1 MDDRDIEARR
11 RQLYSLLGDLPR
23 RYRPIAVRD
32 RQTLPSERYHLEKL
46 LLDLNGIENVP
57 AYFVKPLQSLTPSS
71 SNVGDSNSAVSIQDS
86 ALSNNP
92 HPTPP
97 PEYKGREQEGNGA
110 GKNASAFSVQRSA
123 FPVILYNHWHGGQYD
138 VGKEGLIHANRKS
151 PPISYAE
158 LLTQMGCAALCID
171 HWAFGERNTRSES
184 DIFKDMLWHGQVM
197 WGMMVYDSLR
207 AMDYLV
213 GREDVDANRIGTL
226 GMSMGSTMAYWLA
239 ALDKR
244 VKVCVDICCLTDFQA
259 LMDANNLK
267 GHGLYY
273 YVPGLLKH
281 FTLAEINELIVPR
294 AHLGLAGNL
303 DELTPPAG
311 LDRIDAALKKTYADA
326 GVPERWK
333 LVREDVG
340 HTETLTMRKEI
351 VDFLKRWL

>member
-11 RQLYSLLGDLPR
+11 RQLYSLLGDLPPR
-23 RYRPIAVRD
+23 DRPIAVLE
-32 RQTLPSERYHLEKL
+32 RQTLPSEKYHLEKL

-57 AYFVKPLQSLTPSS
+57 AYFVKPLQSQGKL
-71 SNVGDSNSAVSIQDS
+71 
-86 ALSNNP
+86 
-92 HPTPP
+92 PT
-97 PEYKGREQEGNGA
+97 
-110 GKNASAFSVQRSA
+110 
-123 FPVILYNHWHGGQYD
+123 ILYNHWHGGQYD

-151 PPISYAE
+151 PPTSYAE
-158 LLTQMGCAALCID
+158 LLTQMGYAALCVD

-207 AMDYLV
+207 AVDYLV

-239 ALDKR
+239 ALDER
-244 VKVCVDICCLTDFQA
+244 VKICVDICCLTDFQA

-294 AHLGLAGNL
+294 PHLGLAGNL

-311 LDRIDAALKKTYADA
+311 LDRIDAALKKSYADA
-326 GVPERWK
+326 GVPERWM

-340 HTETLTMRKEI
+340 HTETLMMRKEI